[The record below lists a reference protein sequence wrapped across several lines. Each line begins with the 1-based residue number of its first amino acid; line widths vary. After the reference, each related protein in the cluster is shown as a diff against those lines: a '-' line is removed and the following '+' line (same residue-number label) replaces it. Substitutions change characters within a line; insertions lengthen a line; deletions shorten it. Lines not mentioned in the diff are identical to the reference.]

1 MLTTFIHHNPL
12 FTDLYRFIA
21 GACGTSCYRKGVP
34 QEFKTAQVKRKR
46 DKSIINNATQLAV
59 KFKDRTVFQMLS
71 SVHSVNEVGIGCND
85 HGTALPIT
93 KLEIVHHYNKFMEAF
108 DWCDRVSAYSCFS
121 DAQ

>member
-1 MLTTFIHHNPL
+1 MASSHGMIFSPESFALV
-12 FTDLYRFIA
+12 D
-21 GACGTSCYRKGVP
+21 VP